1 MAEMNTY
8 NDDIQQVFEE
18 DLPWDKLSS
27 TNILITGATGL
38 IGSTLVEV
46 LMSNP
51 HRDYCVYASGRNLER
66 ARKRFENYLSLET
79 FHFIEYDVMLP
90 FQSDVQFD
98 YIIHAASNA
107 SPNAFSRNPV
117 EIVKANVYGV
127 SNLIEYG
134 IRHGMKR
141 FLYVSSGEV
150 YGEGDGRVIS
160 EDYSGYVDCLNPRS
174 CYPSSKRTAETLC
187 ASYASEYGVDVAIA
201 RPCHIYGP
209 NFTEADNR
217 VYAQFIRN
225 ILNGEDIIMKS
236 TGAQIRSWC
245 YVVDCVSA
253 LLFVLLKS
261 VSGDAYNIADPNSVL
276 SIRQLADMLANIGG
290 TKVVMDVPSEMEI
303 RGYNPVSKSVF
314 SVDKLA
320 ALGWKVSGTMNEKM
334 MKTVRHLK
342 K

>member
-1 MAEMNTY
+1 MNTY